1 MGNNNICYLKK
12 NNQSL
17 KTKKPMSEESHLESR
32 PEIRIR
38 GVSENMPQQLYNIA
52 RNSGYDTRNDFL
64 KVKLREI
71 VNQAPDHLKREPT

>member
-1 MGNNNICYLKK
+1 
-12 NNQSL
+12 
-17 KTKKPMSEESHLESR
+17 MSEKEQPESR

-38 GVSENMPQQLYNIA
+38 GVSENMPQQLENIA

-71 VNQAPDHLKREPT
+71 VNNAPEHLKRDPT